1 MISRSTARE
10 KPNAGQLVQHLHKLV
25 TCGPANLDISFAMSA
40 YGYDA
45 VQWAEGQG
53 LLAELVSCDPPR
65 QTTLITACRWY
76 DEAAATARHALAAYP
91 HLLARL
97 GLPETNLPQSRTP
110 MSG

>member
-10 KPNAGQLVQHLHKLV
+10 KTNAGQLVQHLHELV
-25 TCGPANLDISFAMSA
+25 TCGPANLDISFAMSG

-45 VQWAEGQG
+45 TKWAEGQG
-53 LLAELVSCDPPR
+53 LLAELVSCDLPR
-65 QTTLITACRWY
+65 QTTLTIAGQWY
-76 DEAAATARHALAAYP
+76 DEAAATARQALAAYP

-97 GLPETNLPQSRTP
+97 GLSQTNLPQSRTP